1 MGSFGVTNP
10 LMSKTA
16 THSRFMTATSAAAS
30 MEGANQTASVGG
42 DHPLG
47 FGRLRIGNANAT

>member
-16 THSRFMTATSAAAS
+16 THSRFMTSTSAVAS
-30 MEGANQTASVGG
+30 IEAANQTA
-42 DHPLG
+42 
-47 FGRLRIGNANAT
+47 